1 MLKQLLCTAAA
12 ALLLTGCSS
21 TAKNPDTETQTA
33 AAASAAAQTA
43 GTAAQTAAV
52 TAETGSDTAES
63 TAAPSAGS
71 SSAAAQTAAET
82 PAANPADYADAAA
95 AAEEYIQGMKT
106 HSPDRIYAASNLRLE
121 FQYEADDIVSED
133 DLVEEFAE
141 TLKYADWSACEA
153 GDITQGSSI
162 PAIRE
167 KLTAAKAEAE
177 RTGSSTELARL
188 SGLLSYAERI
198 TDSVQIAVNGSKNN
212 KVLTVICIDGK
223 WITDV
228 YLTAR
233 REAELGV
240 QAT

>member
-1 MLKQLLCTAAA
+1 M
-12 ALLLTGCSS
+12 
-21 TAKNPDTETQTA
+21 
-33 AAASAAAQTA
+33 
-43 GTAAQTAAV
+43 
-52 TAETGSDTAES
+52 
-63 TAAPSAGS
+63 
-71 SSAAAQTAAET
+71 
-82 PAANPADYADAAA
+82 
-95 AAEEYIQGMKT
+95 
-106 HSPDRIYAASNLRLE
+106 
-121 FQYEADDIVSED
+121 
-133 DLVEEFAE
+133 EEFAE

-153 GDITQGSSI
+153 GDITQDSRI

-188 SGLLSYAERI
+188 GGLLSYAERI

-223 WITDV
+223 WLTDV